1 MAEQRRPGTTWITGL
16 NAGHGEDRLTE
27 WRVSMMEGGG
37 GGGGGCWRGDDV
49 RVGLRCRTE
58 DGGGLE
64 VRGKG
69 RGGWWDKRV
78 GTTKQRSK
86 SRVM

>member
-1 MAEQRRPGTTWITGL
+1 M
-16 NAGHGEDRLTE
+16 
-27 WRVSMMEGGG
+27 GGG
-37 GGGGGCWRGDDV
+37 GVCLRGDDV